1 MQSIAGIF
9 KLDDSLVLPEM
20 DPRFCV
26 AFQFLGLLY
35 FSEESYFW
43 FRYINISCSSPAHDQ
58 TLTSD

>member
-35 FSEESYFW
+35 
-43 FRYINISCSSPAHDQ
+43 
-58 TLTSD
+58 